1 MAPRPRKPGGGGDD
15 GNGGSGR
22 PRGGGSG
29 DGSQSVARAQE
40 EIGDAA
46 EQGRASGAG
55 QQPAPST
62 TPAQAAPDFE
72 NPKFDDRKLTEY
84 ALNPDHPVGKN
95 KARVIE
101 SATGLGR
108 DDAPAVKQ
116 QILDQVKD
124 GDPIPG
130 KVDQHGSRYNK
141 DVTLTGPNGSIVVRT
156 AWIVDAN
163 TGETRL
169 VTVSFP

>member
-1 MAPRPRKPGGGGDD
+1 MGKPKKPGGGG
-15 GNGGSGR
+15 R
-22 PRGGGSG
+22 PPRPHGGGDASKG
-29 DGSQSVARAQE
+29 LTSAQKATE
-40 EIGDAA
+40 TAA
-46 EQGRASGAG
+46 HNGRASEAKPKDHTPTTTN
-55 QQPAPST
+55 PA
-62 TPAQAAPDFE
+62 TPKDPNFE

-101 SATGLGR
+101 SATGLGQA
-108 DDAPAVKQ
+108 DAPAVKQ
-116 QILDQVKD
+116 QILDQVKQ

-130 KVDQHGSRYNK
+130 KVDEHGTRWNK
-141 DVTLTGPNGSIVVRT
+141 DVTLTGPNGTIVVRT
-156 AWIVDAN
+156 AWIVDAA

>member
-1 MAPRPRKPGGGGDD
+1 MGKPKKPGGD
-15 GNGGSGR
+15 GTPSR
-22 PRGGGSG
+22 PHGVDASKGLTS
-29 DGSQSVARAQE
+29 AQ
-40 EIGDAA
+40 DAA
-46 EQGRASGAG
+46 ATAAKKGRAGEGG
-55 QQPAPST
+55 QPNDPGTPATPT
-62 TPAQAAPDFE
+62 TPQDPNFE

-108 DDAPAVKQ
+108 DDAAAVKQ
-116 QILDQVKD
+116 QILDQVKQ

-130 KVDQHGSRYNK
+130 KVDEHGTRWNK
-141 DVTLTGPNGSIVVRT
+141 DVTLTGPNGTITVRT
-156 AWIVDAN
+156 AWIVDAT

-169 VTVSFP
+169 VTVSFPK